1 MNPGSITAHLHPL
14 LVHLPIGILLAAFAL
29 ECMVWWK
36 GRDDF
41 RPAIQLSVA
50 LGAVSAALS
59 ALSGWLL
66 FREGGYDESVATP
79 HQYWGF
85 FTAGMFI
92 LLALLK
98 QDKWRRP
105 AFVAGVAGLIV
116 TGHYGG
122 TLTHGAG
129 YVFGGA
135 DETAPTAV
143 EAGSEQAQSELS
155 PDTKVFEGL
164 VMPVL
169 RSKCVSCHKPEKKK
183 GGLVLSTPEGLMA
196 GGESGPAVVP
206 GNPEKSELLK
216 RIHLPGDHDDHMPP
230 KGRPQLSQVETQL
243 IEWWITGGA
252 DLKATVAEKQM
263 PDNLKSAFGPRTQQ
277 EVRANPVF
285 DKQVSPASESAI
297 RKLRALRLSVNS
309 FGEGKPWLV
318 VSFAGIK
325 ETDQERL
332 GALAGVKEQLTDLD
346 LSHTG
351 VQDRVLQGLEFPHLV
366 RLNLSHTSAASGIA
380 TMISHSPFLEVLNLT
395 NTKADQSVESAFGS
409 LPQLR
414 KVYIWGTD
422 ISAETVNQWKK
433 KYPGIS
439 FETGIAMENAE
450 QMALKTPELKFGRSF
465 FDDTAHIEL
474 EFPFRGVDIHY
485 TLEEADTPSLQ
496 SPKYSGTIVVD
507 KTTHV
512 RAFAAR
518 EGWKNSPV
526 VDAVLVKKKYTLSG
540 SSIHPAPSPK
550 YPAKGGA
557 SLVDGKISDV
567 QSADTWLGYEG
578 EHLTATLDLGTV
590 KSVEKVFVHCLENNP
605 SWIFKPAAIQVFT
618 SSDGKQFAAQGSQK
632 YTRNTGMGE
641 QKVHLLGFTLPATV
655 NARYVKVKVESLLEN
670 PPWHPGKGEKCW
682 IFVDEM
688 MVE

>member
-29 ECMVWWK
+29 ECLVWWK
-36 GRDDF
+36 GRDDL
-41 RPAIQLSVA
+41 RPAIQLSVV

-85 FTAGMFI
+85 FTAGIFI
-92 LLALLK
+92 LLAWLK

-105 AFVAGVAGLIV
+105 VFVAGVAGLIV

-129 YVFGGA
+129 YLFGNTETGTQAA
-135 DETAPTAV
+135 DANTAPV
-143 EAGSEQAQSELS
+143 QRELS
-155 PDTKVFEGL
+155 PETRVFEGL

-196 GGESGPAVVP
+196 GGESGPAIVP

-216 RIHLPGDHDDHMPP
+216 RVHLPGDHDDHMPP
-230 KGRPQLSQVETQL
+230 KGRPQLTQIETQL

-252 DLKATVAEKQM
+252 DLNATVAEKPL
-263 PDNLKSAFGPRTQQ
+263 PDNLKSAFSPRTQQ

-285 DKQVSPASESAI
+285 DKKVSPASENAI
-297 RKLRALRLSVNS
+297 KKLRALRLSVNT
-309 FGEGKPWLV
+309 FGEGQPWLV

-332 GALAGVKEQLTDLD
+332 GALGGVKEQLLDLD
-346 LSHTG
+346 ISHTS
-351 VQDRVLQGLEFPHLV
+351 VQDRVLQGLEFPNLV
-366 RLNLSHTSAASGIA
+366 RLNLSHTNAAAGIA
-380 TMISHSPFLEVLNLT
+380 SMISHSPFLEVLNLT

-409 LPQLR
+409 LPYLR
-414 KVYIWGTD
+414 KVYIWETA
-422 ISAETVNQWKK
+422 IPAETVDQWKK

-439 FETGIAMENAE
+439 FETGIAMDNAE

-465 FDDTAHIEL
+465 FDDTAHIDL
-474 EFPFRGVDIHY
+474 AFPFKGVNIHY

-496 SPKYSGTIVVD
+496 SPRYTGTIVID

-526 VDAVLVKKKYTLSG
+526 VDAVLVKKKYTLTG
-540 SSIHPAPSPK
+540 SSIQPAPSPK
-550 YPAKGGA
+550 YPAKGGT

-605 SWIFKPAAIQVFT
+605 SWIFKPTGIQVFT
-618 SSDGKQFAAQGSQK
+618 SADGKQFVSQGSQK
-632 YTRNTGMGE
+632 YTQNTGMGE
-641 QKVHLLGFTLPATV
+641 QKVHLLGFNLPATA
-655 NARYVKVKVESLLEN
+655 NARYVKVKVESLLKN
-670 PPWHPGKGEKCW
+670 PSWHPGKGEKCW

>member
-1 MNPGSITAHLHPL
+1 MNPATIIAHLHPL
-14 LVHLPIGILLAAFAL
+14 LVHLPIGILLVAFAL

-50 LGAVSAALS
+50 LGAISAALS

-85 FTAGMFI
+85 FTAGIFA
-92 LLALLK
+92 LLTLLK

-105 AFVAGVAGLIV
+105 AFIAGVAGLIV

-129 YVFGGA
+129 YLFGSTETGSQA
-135 DETAPTAV
+135 SETGTAPV
-143 EAGSEQAQSELS
+143 RSELS

-230 KGRPQLSQVETQL
+230 KGRPQLTQVETRL

-252 DLKATVAEKQM
+252 DLKATLAEKPL
-263 PDNLKSAFGPRTQQ
+263 PDNLKAAFSPRTQQ
-277 EVRANPVF
+277 EMRANPVF
-285 DKQVSPASESAI
+285 DKKVSPASESAI
-297 RKLRALRLSVNS
+297 GKLRSLRLSVNT
-309 FGEGKPWLV
+309 FGEGQPWLV

-332 GALAGVKEQLTDLD
+332 SALDGVKEQLVDLD
-346 LSHTG
+346 LSHTA
-351 VQDRVLQGLEFPHLV
+351 VQDRVLQGMAFPHLV
-366 RLNLSHTSAASGIA
+366 RLNLSHTTAATGIA
-380 TMISHSPFLEVLNLT
+380 DMISHSPFLDVLNLT
-395 NTKADQSVESAFGS
+395 NTRADQSVESAFGS

-414 KVYIWGTD
+414 KVYIWGTG
-422 ISAETVNQWKK
+422 IPAETVNQWKS

-439 FETGIAMENAE
+439 FETGIAMDNAE

-474 EFPFRGVDIHY
+474 EFPFKGVDIHY

-496 SPKYSGTIVVD
+496 SPKYTGTIIVD

-526 VDAVLVKKKYTLSG
+526 VDAVLVKKKYTLTG
-540 SSIHPAPSPK
+540 SSIQSPPSPK

-578 EHLTATLDLGTV
+578 EHLTATLDLSVV

-605 SWIFKPAAIQVFT
+605 SWIFKPTGIQVFT
-618 SSDGKQFAAQGSQK
+618 SSDGKQFVAQGSQK
-632 YTRNTGMGE
+632 YSQNTGMGE
-641 QKVHLLGFTLPATV
+641 QKVHLLGFTLPAAI
-655 NARYVKVKVESLLEN
+655 NARYVRVKVESLLKN
-670 PPWHPGKGEKCW
+670 PSWHPGKGEKCW